1 MAKAKSTQ
9 LQSRISAVAK
19 DLASGKERAEILR
32 KYAKKWRIAE
42 RTIDRYLTNAKQ
54 EAEKLRKLAE
64 TAATDTLVQET
75 IEAVKTGLK
84 TKQERLLILQG
95 QVDAILEDLK
105 DERLKPTDRAYLR
118 KTLKDIQA
126 EISKIEGDYAP
137 IKQANTD
144 KDGNDL
150 HPPPDLSKLSRKE
163 LDELERILD
172 KTA

>member
-1 MAKAKSTQ
+1 MPKAKSTQ

-19 DLASGKERAEILR
+19 DLANGKERAEILR
-32 KYAKKWRIAE
+32 KYAKKWQIAE
-42 RTIDRYLTNAKQ
+42 RTIDRYITNAKN

-64 TAATDTLVQET
+64 TAAADTLVQET

-95 QVDAILEDLK
+95 QVDAILEDLS
-105 DERLKPTDRAYLR
+105 DPRLKPTDKAYLR

-137 IKQANTD
+137 VKQANTD
-144 KDGNDL
+144 SQGNDIL
-150 HPPPDLSKLSRKE
+150 PTPNIKVYNVGPPLAATE
-163 LDELERILD
+163 DEI
-172 KTA
+172 AP

>member
-1 MAKAKSTQ
+1 MSKAKSTQ

-19 DLASGKERAEILR
+19 DLANGKERAEILR
-32 KYAKKWRIAE
+32 KYAKKWQIAE
-42 RTIDRYLTNAKQ
+42 RTIDRYITNAKN

-64 TAATDTLVQET
+64 QTAADTLVQET

-95 QVDAILEDLK
+95 QVDAILTDLK
-105 DERLKPTDRAYLR
+105 DEKLKATEKAYLR

-137 IKQANTD
+137 EKKALTD
-144 KDGNDL
+144 SQGNDI
-150 HPPPDLSKLSRKE
+150 PGPDLSKLSRKE
-163 LDELERILD
+163 LDELERLLD